1 MNLFSGLTPGA
12 AGSAAR
18 LFGRRCG
25 DTLKELIAMMADTKV
40 RDFINANF
48 QAGAVTVKDF
58 PLFPAGK
65 RLIDRKGGEMVVYY
79 DLLMDRVNYVYPD
92 ERRVINGEKAVKL

>member
-1 MNLFSGLTPGA
+1 MT
-12 AGSAAR
+12 
-18 LFGRRCG
+18 
-25 DTLKELIAMMADTKV
+25 ADTMV
-40 RDFINANF
+40 QDFINANF
-48 QAGAVTVKDF
+48 LPDAVTVKDF

-92 ERRVINGEKAVKL
+92 EGGVING